1 MKSAQSLLTFYVVNP
16 ITPIWGWCLPP
27 IYFVILGMVY
37 GCLWHKVNP
46 ALLTSSETFGTDLS
60 MGTFNLTLRGVFVAM
75 ATKETP
81 MAAAMATHMET
92 PTAIPMAILMAIHM
106 AAIALDFSGFPHGK
120 PQTNWWALR
129 VIWTTWSF
137 NLGCFVPDGCSTILS
152 FRDLPCVDAGMPH
165 GLRKLWRLQ
174 QSIRLFRAWIRRAA
188 VRLLQ

>member
-1 MKSAQSLLTFYVVNP
+1 
-16 ITPIWGWCLPP
+16 
-27 IYFVILGMVY
+27 MVY

-120 PQTNWWALR
+120 PQTN
-129 VIWTTWSF
+129 
-137 NLGCFVPDGCSTILS
+137 
-152 FRDLPCVDAGMPH
+152 
-165 GLRKLWRLQ
+165 
-174 QSIRLFRAWIRRAA
+174 
-188 VRLLQ
+188 